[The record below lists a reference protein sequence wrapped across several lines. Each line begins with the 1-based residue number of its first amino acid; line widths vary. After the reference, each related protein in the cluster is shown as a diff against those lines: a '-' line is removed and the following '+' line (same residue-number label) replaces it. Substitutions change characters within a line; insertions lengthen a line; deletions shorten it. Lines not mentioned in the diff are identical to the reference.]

1 MDQAT
6 LAVTRV
12 AAGDD
17 GARYDPPAMALH
29 WLTALLVLT
38 LWTLA
43 QAWDFLQRG
52 TPRATSCRPST
63 SRSAWC

>member
-6 LAVTRV
+6 LAATRV

-17 GARYDPPAMALH
+17 GTRYDPPAMALH

-38 LWTLA
+38 
-43 QAWDFLQRG
+43 FGPSPRPG
-52 TPRATSCRPST
+52 TSCSAARPRATSCRPST